1 MKNSSFLIFLY
12 TFCEFIKCMESYIVV
27 EQAHLIKEE
36 YSPLHLLLNI
46 SSLKEIFLKT
56 VIFLHHD
63 DDDDD

>member
-1 MKNSSFLIFLY
+1 
-12 TFCEFIKCMESYIVV
+12 MESYIVV

-63 DDDDD
+63 DDDDDD